1 MSWPKHDPK
10 FSGGCFKKKVVLGP
24 GRKKTSPIYFELH
37 DHSNWFVLQFVTGIM
52 NIACTIQ
59 VTEIEQVTEKDETEP
74 SKLEQT
80 KHF

>member
-1 MSWPKHDPK
+1 MILN
-10 FSGGCFKKKVVLGP
+10 FQEVVLKKVVLGP
-24 GRKKTSPIYFELH
+24 GREKTSPIYFELP

-59 VTEIEQVTEKDETEP
+59 VTEIKQVTEKDETEP